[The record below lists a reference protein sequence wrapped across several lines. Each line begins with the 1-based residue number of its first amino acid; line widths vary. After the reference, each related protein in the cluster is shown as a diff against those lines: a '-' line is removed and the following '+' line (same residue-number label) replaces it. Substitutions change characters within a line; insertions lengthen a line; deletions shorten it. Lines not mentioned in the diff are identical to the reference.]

1 VRGEIP
7 RLEIR
12 AFDCYSADVLHY
24 KTINKKN
31 IKMLIRICNQ
41 QIDKMI
47 INQLESL
54 VQVRSSK
61 LTVGRSLYLNF
72 GRRRA

>member
-1 VRGEIP
+1 
-7 RLEIR
+7 
-12 AFDCYSADVLHY
+12 
-24 KTINKKN
+24 
-31 IKMLIRICNQ
+31 
-41 QIDKMI
+41 MI

-72 GRRRA
+72 GRRRTQHRNLSQAFVNMLICNEQLL